1 MQVLTSEWTGSL
13 RLVNSIFPC
22 IIILSLD
29 IQFLCF
35 LNSWYHLL
43 LSQTLTP
50 HSSKLYLIFC
60 HLPLQAQS
68 FSPETVLQHLRDNM
82 ITIRQGGQEGC
93 RELDIKIRDLFS
105 VCMYTYTHICIQWN
119 TTQPKKRMK
128 FCHFQQHG

>member
-35 LNSWYHLL
+35 LNPWYHLL

-93 RELDIKIRDLFS
+93 RELDIKIRD
-105 VCMYTYTHICIQWN
+105 
-119 TTQPKKRMK
+119 R
-128 FCHFQQHG
+128 